1 MYRMR
6 LALLGLLVSVAMLTP
21 VSGCG
26 EKKVDTV
33 QQTERRIESEPQMRS
48 PGTEVVE

>member
-1 MYRMR
+1 MRRMS

-21 VSGCG
+21 LSGCG
-26 EKKVDTV
+26 EKKCTTV
-33 QQTERRIESEPQMRS
+33 QQSERRIESEPQMRS